1 MSFGPSKQKISTN
14 HSQDGRKSKPKSK
27 KRNYSDVFGQQ
38 KISEEEKIE
47 HLLTEIKQRVLNQE
61 NRTALNGQINQIV
74 DIIEKKDK
82 NERLFEVVGN
92 KLAEILQKSELEM
105 QYMLKRTLLL
115 KKKNQKKS
123 ELDKIL
129 QTVKNKIEGA
139 LKAQNQRFNA
149 ETVHLE

>member
-1 MSFGPSKQKISTN
+1 MN
-14 HSQDGRKSKPKSK
+14 DLD
-27 KRNYSDVFGQQ
+27 N
-38 KISEEEKIE
+38 
-47 HLLTEIKQRVLNQE
+47 IKFRVLCDNYLE
-61 NRTALNGQINQIV
+61 F
-74 DIIEKKDK
+74 
-82 NERLFEVVGN
+82 ERLFEVVGN

-115 KKKNQKKS
+115 KKKNQKKN